1 MSKLRQHIQ
10 SAVQFSLVIGIIIL
24 INILANARF
33 GTTALYSRLDL
44 TEEKRFTL
52 TDGTKELLRN
62 LDEVVTIEIM
72 LAGKNLPA
80 NYKRLKESIQQT
92 LSDFRGVSGYIEYR
106 FVDPMAGDKEQDLRV
121 QQELAKQGI
130 FPVQNRI
137 QQADEVSLKIIYPYA
152 RFYYKGREAAVNLLY
167 NQVPGMP
174 QEVVLEN
181 SIGLLEYQLANMI
194 QKLQNPGR
202 RHLVFT
208 TGHGELGP
216 LETADLEQSLS
227 AFYNTDRLN
236 LEQVVQ
242 IDPEIAAVI
251 VARPRY
257 AFSERDKFKIDQY
270 VMNGGKV
277 LWLVDALR
285 ASLDSLRGK
294 QDYVATDY
302 PLNLD
307 NLLFN
312 YGVRIQ
318 PNLVLDLQH
327 SRIPLNTGRL
337 GNANQTELFGYP
349 YHLVVIPTSRHP
361 VVKGLNPLNL
371 KFASSIDTTSRTK
384 TALDRKV
391 ILSSSPRSRLQY
403 NPIRLNFDFLQRE
416 LPRDQFNKGEQVLA
430 LALEGVFPSLYENR
444 VTESMLQGLEE
455 IGMTFKT
462 RSVPN
467 RMLVVA
473 DGDIARN
480 EVNEQEGTFMPLGY
494 NEFEKY
500 QFSNKYFLI
509 NAIEYLL
516 DTRGLLEARGKEVK
530 LRLLDETRA
539 QQETLFWQVLNIG
552 LPLLFLVLFGGLYT
566 LLRKRRFGR
575 RG

>member
-1 MSKLRQHIQ
+1 MSKSKQNIQ
-10 SAVQFSLVIGIIIL
+10 SIVQFGLLLGIILL

-33 GTTALYSRLDL
+33 GNTALYGSLDL

-52 TDGTKELLRN
+52 TDGTKELLRD
-62 LDEVVTIEIM
+62 LDEVVTIEVM
-72 LAGKNLPA
+72 LAGKDLPA
-80 NYKRLKESIQQT
+80 NYKRLRESIQQT
-92 LSDFRGVSGYIEYR
+92 LSDFRSISGYVEYR
-106 FVDPMAGDKEQDLRV
+106 FVDPMAGDSEQDLRV

-130 FPVQNRI
+130 YPVQNRV

-174 QEVVLEN
+174 QEAVLEN

-194 QKLQNPGR
+194 QKLQTPGR
-202 RHLVFT
+202 RNVVFT
-208 TGHGELGP
+208 TGHGELTP
-216 LETADLEQSLS
+216 LETADLEQSLR

-236 LEQVVQ
+236 LNEVVQ
-242 IDPEIAAVI
+242 IDPEIAAII
-251 VARPRY
+251 VAKPQF

-277 LWLVDALR
+277 LWLIDALR
-285 ASLDSLRGK
+285 ANLDSLRGTE
-294 QDYVATDY
+294 DYIATDY
-302 PLNLD
+302 QLNLD

-312 YGVRIQ
+312 YGIRIQ

-327 SRIPLNTGRL
+327 TRIPLNTGRL

-349 YHLVVIPTSRHP
+349 YHLAVIPTSNHP
-361 VVKGLNPLNL
+361 IVKGLNPLNL

-384 TALDRKV
+384 TDLERTV
-391 ILSSSPRSRLQY
+391 LLSSSPRTRMQY

-416 LPRDQFNKGEQVLA
+416 LPREQFNKGEQPLA
-430 LALEGVFPSLYENR
+430 IAIEGTFPSLYENR
-444 VTESMLQGLEE
+444 VTETMLAGLDEM
-455 IGMTFKT
+455 GMTFKT
-462 RSVPN
+462 SSVPN
-467 RMLVVA
+467 RMVVVA
-473 DGDIARN
+473 DGDIARSQ
-480 EVNEQEGTFMPLGY
+480 VNYEEGTFMPLGF
-494 NEFEKY
+494 NDFEKY

-516 DTRGLLEARGKEVK
+516 DTQGLLEARGKEVK

-539 QQETLFWQVLNIG
+539 LQEKSYWQLLNIG
-552 LPLLFLVLFGGLYT
+552 LPLVFLFLVGWAYNFV
-566 LLRKRRFGR
+566 RKRRFGR
-575 RG
+575 Q

>member
-1 MSKLRQHIQ
+1 MSKSTKHIQ
-10 SAVQFSLVIGIIIL
+10 SIIQFGLIIGIILL

-33 GTTALYSRLDL
+33 GNTALYGTLDL

-52 TDGTKELLRN
+52 TDGTKQLLRD
-62 LDEVVTIEIM
+62 LDEVVTVEVM

-80 NYKRLKESIQQT
+80 NYKRLKEAIQQT

-106 FVDPMAGDKEQDLRV
+106 FVDPMAGDSEQDIRV
-121 QQELAKQGI
+121 QQELAQQGI
-130 FPVQNRI
+130 YPVQNRV

-174 QEVVLEN
+174 EAAVLEN

-194 QKLQNPGR
+194 QKLQTPGR
-202 RHLVFT
+202 RNVVFT
-208 TGHGELGP
+208 TGHGELTP
-216 LETADLEQSLS
+216 LETADLEQSLR
-227 AFYNTDRLN
+227 AFYNTDRIN
-236 LEQVVQ
+236 LEEVVQ

-251 VARPRY
+251 VAKPQF

-277 LWLVDALR
+277 LWLIDALR
-285 ASLDSLRGK
+285 ASLDSLRGTA
-294 QDYVATDY
+294 DYIATDY
-302 PLNLD
+302 QLNLD

-327 SRIPLNTGRL
+327 TRIPLNTGRL

-349 YHLVVIPTSRHP
+349 YHLAVIPTADHP
-361 VVKGLNPLNL
+361 IVKGLNPLNL

-384 TALDRKV
+384 TALERTV
-391 ILSSSPRSRLQY
+391 LLSSSPRSRLQF
-403 NPIRLNFDFLQRE
+403 NPIRLNFDFLQQA
-416 LPRDQFNKGEQVLA
+416 LPREQFNKGEQPLA
-430 LALEGVFPSLYENR
+430 VAIEGTFPSLYENR

-455 IGMTFKT
+455 IGMRFKT
-462 RSVPN
+462 SSVPN
-467 RMLVVA
+467 RMVVVA
-473 DGDIARN
+473 DGDIARSK
-480 EVNEQEGTFMPLGY
+480 VNYEEGTFMPLGY
-494 NEFEKY
+494 NDFEKY

-509 NAIEYLL
+509 NALEYLL
-516 DTRGLLEARGKEVK
+516 DTQGLLEARGKEVK

-539 QQETLFWQVLNIG
+539 QQEKTYWQSLNIG
-552 LPLLFLVLFGGLYT
+552 LPLVFLLLVGWLYT
-566 LLRKRRFGR
+566 FLRKRRFASK
-575 RG
+575 

>member
-1 MSKLRQHIQ
+1 MSKSTKHIQ
-10 SAVQFSLVIGIIIL
+10 SIIQFGLIIGIILL

-33 GTTALYSRLDL
+33 GNTALYGTLDL

-52 TDGTKELLRN
+52 TDGTKQLLRD
-62 LDEVVTIEIM
+62 LDEVVTVEVM

-80 NYKRLKESIQQT
+80 NYKRLKEAIQQT

-106 FVDPMAGDKEQDLRV
+106 FVDPMAGDSEQDMRV
-121 QQELAKQGI
+121 QQELAQQGI
-130 FPVQNRI
+130 YPVQNRV

-174 QEVVLEN
+174 EAAVLEN

-194 QKLQNPGR
+194 QKLQTPGR
-202 RHLVFT
+202 RNVVFT
-208 TGHGELGP
+208 TGHGELTP
-216 LETADLEQSLS
+216 LETADLEQSLR
-227 AFYNTDRLN
+227 AFYNTDRIN
-236 LEQVVQ
+236 LEEVVQ

-251 VARPRY
+251 VAKPQF

-277 LWLVDALR
+277 LWLIDALR
-285 ASLDSLRGK
+285 ASLDSLRGTT
-294 QDYVATDY
+294 DYIATDY
-302 PLNLD
+302 QLNLD

-327 SRIPLNTGRL
+327 TRIPLNTGRL

-349 YHLVVIPTSRHP
+349 YHLAVIPTADHP
-361 VVKGLNPLNL
+361 IVKGLNPLNL

-384 TALDRKV
+384 TGLERTV
-391 ILSSSPRSRLQY
+391 LLSSSPRSRLQF
-403 NPIRLNFDFLQRE
+403 NPIRLNFDFLQQA
-416 LPRDQFNKGEQVLA
+416 LPREQFNKGEQPLA
-430 LALEGVFPSLYENR
+430 VAIEGTFPSLYENR

-455 IGMTFKT
+455 IGMRFKT
-462 RSVPN
+462 SSVPN
-467 RMLVVA
+467 RMVVVA
-473 DGDIARN
+473 DGDIARSK
-480 EVNEQEGTFMPLGY
+480 VNYEEGTFMPLGY
-494 NEFEKY
+494 NDFEKY

-509 NAIEYLL
+509 NALEYLL
-516 DTRGLLEARGKEVK
+516 DTQGLLEARGKEVK

-539 QQETLFWQVLNIG
+539 QQEKTYWQLLNIG
-552 LPLLFLVLFGGLYT
+552 LPLVFLFLVGWLYT
-566 LLRKRRFGR
+566 FLRKRRFGSK
-575 RG
+575 